1 VAKAFKQHYYKL
13 KKRTLKKGLIKMKN
27 VIITKLEEM
36 LQQPEASA
44 VAHQMR
50 TLQKEYQ
57 KLWTA
62 EFETAKQQFVDEG
75 GKAKEFEYAKSP
87 EDVKISELIDK
98 IEKKKKEEDGKLAI
112 EQAKNL
118 VVRNEIIAK
127 INDLSQ
133 VSDNIGA
140 AIKKLVELQGQWK
153 VTGAVSPH
161 KYKEN
166 QADYSKAI
174 EEFNYKLSLSKQ
186 LQEHD
191 LKRNYEMKTEL
202 LEKIK
207 GIKDQTNIKEAERLI
222 KIYRNDWEEIG
233 PVPNDKWD
241 ELKGSFRAALEE
253 AYSKLKAHYNSVEE
267 EKEANLNEKKALL
280 EKIKA
285 IITKSETASG
295 QVWNNLTNELVAL
308 QTEWKGIGR
317 ANAKE
322 NDKVWAEFRELC
334 DSFFEKK
341 KAFFSVVHEKMGV
354 IKTQKQELI
363 AKANALKESTDW
375 QKTGLALIKLQDA
388 WKKVPHAGGDETK
401 LFNQFRAAC
410 NHFFD
415 AKKAH
420 FGAVDASYDANLVAK
435 EELLKKLQDFNL
447 SEDLAANHAALKQ
460 FSADWNA
467 AGMVPMKDKK
477 RVNDAFYNR
486 LDELYDKMNVSAT
499 EKFMMQFK
507 TKLERL
513 SNGESPELALKK
525 EAEYFKK
532 QMDEI
537 QGRIKTYDNN
547 LGFFKSSSKGVNPF
561 MKEIEDKINAEK
573 QKIAELNEKRKLVM
587 AELNKLKPAEME
599 AK

>member
-1 VAKAFKQHYYKL
+1 
-13 KKRTLKKGLIKMKN
+13 MKN

-62 EFETAKQQFVDEG
+62 EFETAKQEFVEEG
-75 GKAKEFEYAKSP
+75 GKAKEFEYAKSV
-87 EDVKISELIDK
+87 EDLKISELIDR
-98 IEKKKKEEDGKLAI
+98 IEKKKKEEDARLAI
-112 EQAKNL
+112 EQGKNL
-118 VVRNEIIAK
+118 VIRQEIISK

-133 VSDNIGA
+133 LSDNIGA

-153 VTGAVSPH
+153 ATGAVSPH

-191 LKRNYEMKTEL
+191 LKRNYELKTEL

-207 GIKDQTNIKEAERLI
+207 SIKDQTNIKEAERLI

-241 ELKGSFRAALEE
+241 ELKGGFRAALEE

-267 EKEANLNEKKALL
+267 EKEANFTQKKSLL
-280 EKIKA
+280 EKIKE
-285 IITKSETASG
+285 INTKSETASG
-295 QVWNNLTNELVAL
+295 PIWNNLTNELVTL
-308 QTEWKGIGR
+308 QAEWKAIGR
-317 ANAKE
+317 ANAKD
-322 NDKVWAEFRELC
+322 NDKAWAEFRELC
-334 DSFFEKK
+334 DQFFDKK
-341 KAFFSVVHEKMGV
+341 KLFFNAVHEKMSV
-354 IKTQKQELI
+354 IKGQKQELI
-363 AKANALKESTDW
+363 GKANALKQSNDW
-375 QKTGLALIKLQDA
+375 QKTGLSLIKLQDA
-388 WKKVPHAGGDETK
+388 WKKIPHAGGDETK

-420 FGAVDASYDANLVAK
+420 FEAIDASFENNLAHK
-435 EELLKKLQDFNL
+435 EDLLKKINEFTL
-447 SEDLAANHAALKQ
+447 SENTSENHAALKQ
-460 FSADWNA
+460 FATDWNN

-486 LDELYDKMNVSAT
+486 IDELYDKMSVTNA
-499 EKFMMQFK
+499 EKFIMQFK

-513 SNGESPELALKK
+513 SNGENPEIALKK
-525 EAEYFKK
+525 EADYFKK
-532 QMDEI
+532 QIDEI
-537 QGRIKTYDNN
+537 NARIKTYDNN
-547 LGFFKSSSKGVNPF
+547 LGFFKTSSKGVNPF

-573 QKIAELNEKRKLVM
+573 QKITDFNEKRKMVV
-587 AELNKLKPAEME
+587 AELNKLKPAEI
-599 AK
+599 A

>member
-1 VAKAFKQHYYKL
+1 
-13 KKRTLKKGLIKMKN
+13 MKN

-44 VAHQMR
+44 VANQMR

-62 EFETAKQQFVDEG
+62 EFETTKQEFVEEG
-75 GKAKEFEYAKSP
+75 GKAKEFEYTKSV
-87 EDVKISELIDK
+87 EDLKISELIDK
-98 IEKKKKEEDGKLAI
+98 IEKKKKEEDGRLAI
-112 EQAKNL
+112 EQGKNL
-118 VVRNEIIAK
+118 IIRQEIIAK

-153 VTGAVSPH
+153 ATGPVSTH

-166 QADYSKAI
+166 QAEYSKAI

-191 LKRNYEMKTEL
+191 LKRNYELKTEL

-207 GIKDQTNIKEAERLI
+207 GIKNQENIKEAERLI

-241 ELKGSFRAALEE
+241 ELKGGFRAALEE

-267 EKEANLNEKKALL
+267 EKEANFTQKKSLL
-280 EKIKA
+280 EKIKE
-285 IITKSETASG
+285 ILTKSETASG
-295 QVWNNLTNELVAL
+295 PIWNNLTNELVTL
-308 QTEWKGIGR
+308 QAEWKAIGR
-317 ANAKE
+317 ANAKD
-322 NDKVWAEFRELC
+322 NDKAWAEFRELC
-334 DSFFEKK
+334 DQFFEKK
-341 KAFFSVVHEKMGV
+341 KLFFNAVHEKMSG
-354 IKTQKQELI
+354 IKSQKQDLI
-363 AKANALKESTDW
+363 GKANALKQNNDW

-388 WKKVPHAGGDETK
+388 WKKIPHAGGDETK

-420 FGAVDASYDANLVAK
+420 FEAIDASFENNLAHK
-435 EELLKKLQDFNL
+435 EELLKKINEFTL
-447 SEDLAANHAALKQ
+447 SENTSENHSTLKQ
-460 FSADWNA
+460 FSTDWNN

-486 LDELYDKMNVSAT
+486 LDELYDKMSFTNA
-499 EKFMMQFK
+499 EKFIMQFK

-513 SNGESPELALKK
+513 SNGENPEIALKK
-525 EAEYFKK
+525 EADYFKK
-532 QMDEI
+532 QIDEI
-537 QGRIKTYDNN
+537 NARIKTYDNN
-547 LGFFKSSSKGVNPF
+547 LGFFKTSSKGVNPF

-573 QKIAELNEKRKLVM
+573 QKITDFNEKRKIVM
-587 AELNKLKPAEME
+587 AELNKLKPAEAE
-599 AK
+599 IK

>member
-1 VAKAFKQHYYKL
+1 MKQA
-13 KKRTLKKGLIKMKN
+13 
-27 VIITKLEEM
+27 IITKLEEM

-62 EFETAKQQFVDEG
+62 EFEKAKQEFVDEG

-87 EDVKISELIDK
+87 EDVKITELI
-98 IEKKKKEEDGKLAI
+98 EKFEKRKKDEDARLAV

-118 VVRNEIIAK
+118 VIRQEIIAK

-140 AIKKLVELQGQWK
+140 AIKKLVELQAQWK
-153 VTGAVSPH
+153 ATGAVSPH

-166 QADYSKAI
+166 QAEYSKAI

-191 LKRNYEMKTEL
+191 LKRNYELKTEL

-207 GIKDQTNIKEAERLI
+207 NLKNLENVKEAERLI
-222 KIYRNDWEEIG
+222 KVYRNDWEDIG

-267 EKEANLNEKKALL
+267 EKEANLNSKKELL

-285 IITKSETASG
+285 IITKAETANG

-317 ANAKE
+317 ANAKD

-334 DSFFEKK
+334 DEFFAKK
-341 KAFFSVVHEKMGV
+341 KVFFNEVHEKMGV
-354 IKTQKQELI
+354 IKSQKQELI
-363 AKANALKESTDW
+363 GKANALKDSTDW

-388 WKKVPHAGGDETK
+388 WKKVPHAGGDENK

-420 FGAVDASYDANLVAK
+420 FEAIDASFENNLAHK
-435 EELLKKLQDFNL
+435 EELLKKINEFTL
-447 SEDLAANHAALKQ
+447 SEDVAANHAALKQ
-460 FSADWNA
+460 FSADWNN

-477 RVNDAFYNR
+477 RINDAFYNK
-486 LDELYDKMNVSAT
+486 LDELYDKMNVSNA

-513 SNGESPELALKK
+513 SNGENPEIALKK
-525 EAEYFKK
+525 EADYFKK
-532 QMDEI
+532 QIDEI
-537 QGRIKTYDNN
+537 NARIKTYDNN
-547 LGFFKSSSKGVNPF
+547 LGFFKTSSKGNNPF

-573 QKIAELNEKRKLVM
+573 QKIADFNEKRKMVM
-587 AELNKLKPAEME
+587 AELNKLKPAEIE
-599 AK
+599 SK

>member
-1 VAKAFKQHYYKL
+1 
-13 KKRTLKKGLIKMKN
+13 MKTT
-27 VIITKLEEM
+27 IITKLEEM
-36 LQQPEASA
+36 LQQAEASA

-57 KLWTA
+57 KMWTI
-62 EFETAKQQFVDEG
+62 EFEKAKQEYVDEG
-75 GKAKEFEYAKSP
+75 GKANEFEYSKSP
-87 EDVKISELIDK
+87 EDLKIAQLFEKL
-98 IEKKKKEEDGKLAI
+98 EKKKKEEDARLSI
-112 EQAKNL
+112 EQGKNL
-118 VVRNEIIAK
+118 EIRKEIISK

-140 AIKKLVELQGQWK
+140 AIKKLIELQAQWK
-153 VTGAVSPH
+153 ESGAVSPH
-161 KYKEN
+161 KYKDI

-191 LKRNYEMKTEL
+191 LKRNYELKTEL

-207 GIKDQTNIKEAERLI
+207 AIKNQENIKEAERLI
-222 KIYRNDWEEIG
+222 KIYRNDWEDIG

-267 EKEANLNEKKALL
+267 EKEHNLVNKKAVL
-280 EKIKA
+280 EKVKE
-285 IITKSETASG
+285 IITKAETANG
-295 QVWNNLTNELVAL
+295 QAWNNLTNELVLL
-308 QTEWKGIGR
+308 QNEWKSIGR
-317 ANAKE
+317 ANQKE

-334 DSFFEKK
+334 DTFFEKK
-341 KAFFSVVHEKMGV
+341 KVFFSAHHEKMHE
-354 IKTQKQELI
+354 IKAQKQELI
-363 AKANALKESTDW
+363 GKANALKDSTDW

-388 WKKVPHAGGDETK
+388 WKKVAHAGADETK

-420 FGAVDASYDANLVAK
+420 FGAIDASFENNLAHK
-435 EELLKKLQDFNL
+435 EELLKKITEYAL
-447 SEDLAANHAALKQ
+447 SEDSATNHAALKQ
-460 FSADWNA
+460 FSAEWNA

-477 RVNDAFYNR
+477 RINDAFYNR
-486 LDELYDKMNVSAT
+486 LDELYDKMHVSGA
-499 EKFMMQFK
+499 EKFMLQFK
-507 TKLERL
+507 TKLERFV
-513 SNGESPELALKK
+513 NGENPELALSK
-525 EAEYFKK
+525 EADYLKK
-532 QMDEI
+532 QIDEV

-573 QKIAELNEKRKLVM
+573 QKIADFTEKRKLVM
-587 AELNKLKPAEME
+587 TELNKLKSAEMTSN
-599 AK
+599 K

>member
-1 VAKAFKQHYYKL
+1 
-13 KKRTLKKGLIKMKN
+13 MKTT
-27 VIITKLEEM
+27 IITKLEEM
-36 LQQPEASA
+36 LQQPEAGA
-44 VAHQMR
+44 VANQMR
-50 TLQKEYQ
+50 TLQKEYE

-62 EFETAKQQFVDEG
+62 EFEKAKQEFVEEG
-75 GKAKEFEYAKSP
+75 GKAKEFEYAKLP
-87 EDVKISELIDK
+87 EDVKISQLFDK
-98 IEKKKKEEDGKLAI
+98 FEKKKKEEDALAAADQGKNLAI
-112 EQAKNL
+112 RK
-118 VVRNEIIAK
+118 EIIAK

-140 AIKKLVELQGQWK
+140 AIKKLVELQAQWK

-161 KYKEN
+161 KYKEI

-191 LKRNYEMKTEL
+191 LKRNYELKAEL

-207 GIKDQTNIKEAERLI
+207 GIKNQTNIKEAERLI
-222 KIYRNDWEEIG
+222 KIYRNDWEDIG

-253 AYSKLKAHYNSVEE
+253 AYSKLKAHYSSVEE
-267 EKEANLNEKKALL
+267 EKEANLTKKKELVD
-280 EKIKA
+280 KVKA
-285 IITKSETASG
+285 VLTKSETAG
-295 QVWNNLTNELVAL
+295 NTAWNNLTNELIAL
-308 QTEWKGIGR
+308 QAEWKTVGR
-317 ANAKE
+317 TTQKD
-322 NDKVWAEFRELC
+322 NDKIWIEFRELC

-341 KAFFSVVHEKMGV
+341 KLHFNEAHEKLAGV
-354 IKTQKQELI
+354 KAQKQELI

-415 AKKAH
+415 AKKAY
-420 FGAVDASYDANLVAK
+420 FEAIDASFDNNLVAK
-435 EELLKKLQDFNL
+435 EELIKKLNDFNL
-447 SEDLAANHAALKQ
+447 SENHTENHAALKQ
-460 FSADWNA
+460 LSADWNA

-477 RVNDAFYNR
+477 RVNEAFYNR
-486 LDELYDKMNVSAT
+486 LDELYDKMNMSKD
-499 EKFMMQFK
+499 EKFLMQFR

-513 SNGESPELALKK
+513 INGENPELALRK
-525 EAEYFKK
+525 EADYFKK

-573 QKIAELNEKRKLVM
+573 QKIADFNEKRKMVM
-587 AELNKLKPAEME
+587 TELSKLKPVETE
-599 AK
+599 VKK

>member
-1 VAKAFKQHYYKL
+1 MKQE
-13 KKRTLKKGLIKMKN
+13 
-27 VIITKLEEM
+27 IITKLEEM

-62 EFETAKQQFVDEG
+62 EFEKAKQDFVEEG

-112 EQAKNL
+112 EQNKNL
-118 VVRNEIIAK
+118 LIRQEIINK

-140 AIKKLVELQGQWK
+140 AIKKLVELQAQWK

-161 KYKEN
+161 KYKEI

-191 LKRNYEMKTEL
+191 LKRNYELKTEL

-241 ELKGSFRAALEE
+241 ELKGSFRAAIEE

-267 EKEANLNEKKALL
+267 EKEANLNEKKAIL
-280 EKIKA
+280 EKIKE
-285 IITKSETASG
+285 IITKAETANG
-295 QVWNNLTNELVAL
+295 QAWNNLTNELVAL
-308 QTEWKGIGR
+308 QTEWKGVGR
-317 ANAKE
+317 ANAKD
-322 NDKVWAEFRELC
+322 NDKVWAEFREVC
-334 DSFFEKK
+334 DDFFAKK
-341 KAFFSVVHEKMGV
+341 KVFFNTVHEKMSV
-354 IKTQKQELI
+354 IKSQKQELI

-375 QKTGLALIKLQDA
+375 QKTGLSLIKLQDA

-420 FGAVDASYDANLVAK
+420 FGAIDEGFENNLVAK
-435 EELLKKLQDFNL
+435 EELLKKITDYQL
-447 SEDLAANHAALKQ
+447 SDDSSANHVALKQ

-477 RVNDAFYNR
+477 RINDAFYNR
-486 LDELYDKMNVSAT
+486 LDELYDKMNVSSAD
-499 EKFMMQFK
+499 KFKMQFT

-513 SNGESPELALKK
+513 SNGENPETALRK
-525 EAEYFKK
+525 EADYFKK

-537 QGRIKTYDNN
+537 NGRIKTYDNN
-547 LGFFKSSSKGVNPF
+547 LGFFKSSTKGVNPF
-561 MKEIEDKINAEK
+561 MKEIEDKINGEK
-573 QKIAELNEKRKLVM
+573 QKIAELNEKRKMVM

-599 AK
+599 NK

>member
-1 VAKAFKQHYYKL
+1 
-13 KKRTLKKGLIKMKN
+13 MKN

-62 EFETAKQQFVDEG
+62 EFETAKQEFVEEG
-75 GKAKEFEYAKSP
+75 GKAKEFEYAKSV
-87 EDVKISELIDK
+87 EDLKISELIDK
-98 IEKKKKEEDGKLAI
+98 IEKKKKEEDARLAI
-112 EQAKNL
+112 EQGKNL
-118 VVRNEIIAK
+118 IIRQDIISK

-153 VTGAVSPH
+153 ATGAVSPH

-166 QADYSKAI
+166 QAEYSKAI

-191 LKRNYEMKTEL
+191 LKRNYELKTEL

-207 GIKDQTNIKEAERLI
+207 AIKDQTNIKEAERLI

-241 ELKGSFRAALEE
+241 ELKGSFRAALDE

-267 EKEANLNEKKALL
+267 EKEANLNQKKTLL
-280 EKIKA
+280 EKIKE

-295 QVWNNLTNELVAL
+295 PIWNNLTNELVTL
-308 QTEWKGIGR
+308 QSEWKTIGR
-317 ANAKE
+317 ANAKD
-322 NDKVWAEFRELC
+322 NDKAWAEFRELC
-334 DSFFEKK
+334 DMFFDKK
-341 KAFFSVVHEKMGV
+341 KAFFSVFHEKMGV

-363 AKANALKESTDW
+363 AKANGLKVSTDW

-388 WKKVPHAGGDETK
+388 WKKIPHAGGDETK

-420 FGAVDASYDANLVAK
+420 FEAIDASFENNLTHK
-435 EELLKKLQDFNL
+435 EDLLKKFNEFNL
-447 SEDLAANHAALKQ
+447 SENTSENHSALKQ
-460 FSADWNA
+460 FATDWNN

-486 LDELYDKMNVSAT
+486 LDELYEKMNVGAA

-513 SNGESPELALKK
+513 SNGENPEVALKK
-525 EAEYFKK
+525 EADYFKK
-532 QMDEI
+532 QIDEI
-537 QGRIKTYDNN
+537 NGRIKTYDNN
-547 LGFFKSSSKGVNPF
+547 LGFFKSSSKGINPF

-573 QKIAELNEKRKLVM
+573 QKIADFNEKRKMVV
-587 AELNKLKPAEME
+587 AELNKLKPAEI
-599 AK
+599 A

>member
-1 VAKAFKQHYYKL
+1 MKQA
-13 KKRTLKKGLIKMKN
+13 
-27 VIITKLEEM
+27 IITKLEEM

-57 KLWTA
+57 KQWTA
-62 EFETAKQQFVDEG
+62 EFEKAKQEFVDEG

-87 EDVKISELIDK
+87 EDVKIAELI
-98 IEKKKKEEDGKLAI
+98 EKFEKRKKDEDARLAV

-118 VVRNEIIAK
+118 VIRQEIIAK

-140 AIKKLVELQGQWK
+140 AIKKLVELQAQWK
-153 VTGAVSPH
+153 ATGAVSPH

-166 QADYSKAI
+166 QAEYSKAI

-191 LKRNYEMKTEL
+191 LKRNYELKTEL

-207 GIKDQTNIKEAERLI
+207 NLKNLENVKEAERLI
-222 KIYRNDWEEIG
+222 KVYRNDWEDIG

-241 ELKGSFRAALEE
+241 ELKGSFRGALEE

-267 EKEANLNEKKALL
+267 EKEANLNSKKELL

-285 IITKSETASG
+285 IIAKAETANG
-295 QVWNNLTNELVAL
+295 QVWNNLTNELVTL
-308 QTEWKGIGR
+308 QTDWKGIGR
-317 ANAKE
+317 ANAKD
-322 NDKVWAEFRELC
+322 NDKVWTEFRELC
-334 DSFFEKK
+334 DEFFAKK
-341 KAFFSVVHEKMGV
+341 KVFFNEVHEKMGV
-354 IKTQKQELI
+354 IKAQKQELI
-363 AKANALKESTDW
+363 GKANALKDSTDW

-388 WKKVPHAGGDETK
+388 WKKVPHAGGDENK

-420 FGAVDASYDANLVAK
+420 FEAIDASFENNLAHK
-435 EELLKKLQDFNL
+435 EELLKKINEFNL
-447 SEDLAANHAALKQ
+447 SEDVAANHAALKQ
-460 FSADWNA
+460 FSADWNN

-477 RVNDAFYNR
+477 RINDAFYNK
-486 LDELYDKMNVSAT
+486 LDELYDKMNVSNA

-513 SNGESPELALKK
+513 SNGENPEFTLKK
-525 EAEYFKK
+525 EADYFKK
-532 QMDEI
+532 QIDEI
-537 QGRIKTYDNN
+537 NARIKTYDNN
-547 LGFFKSSSKGVNPF
+547 LGFFKTSSKGNNPF

-573 QKIAELNEKRKLVM
+573 QKIADFNEKRKMVL
-587 AELNKLKPAEME
+587 AELNKLKPAEIE
-599 AK
+599 SK

>member
-1 VAKAFKQHYYKL
+1 MKQE
-13 KKRTLKKGLIKMKN
+13 
-27 VIITKLEEM
+27 IITKLEEM
-36 LQQPEASA
+36 LQLPEASA

-62 EFETAKQQFVDEG
+62 EFEKAKQEFVDEG

-87 EDVKISELIDK
+87 EDVKISELIDR
-98 IEKKKKEEDGKLAI
+98 IEKKKKDEDARLAV

-118 VVRNEIIAK
+118 VVRQEIIAK

-140 AIKKLVELQGQWK
+140 AIKKLVELQAQWK
-153 VTGAVSPH
+153 ATGAVSPH

-166 QADYSKAI
+166 QAEYSKAI

-191 LKRNYEMKTEL
+191 LKRNYELKTEL

-207 GIKDQTNIKEAERLI
+207 NLKNIENIKEAERLI
-222 KIYRNDWEEIG
+222 KVYRNDWEDIG

-267 EKEANLNEKKALL
+267 EKEANLNSKKELL

-285 IITKSETASG
+285 IITKAETANG
-295 QVWNNLTNELVAL
+295 QMWNNLTNELVAL

-317 ANAKE
+317 ANAKD

-334 DSFFEKK
+334 DEFFAKK
-341 KAFFSVVHEKMGV
+341 KVFFNEVHEKMSV
-354 IKTQKQELI
+354 IKGQKQELI
-363 AKANALKESTDW
+363 AKANALKDNTDW
-375 QKTGLALIKLQDA
+375 QKTGLTLIKLQDA
-388 WKKVPHAGGDETK
+388 WKKVPHAGGDENK

-420 FGAVDASYDANLVAK
+420 FEAIDASFENNLAHK
-435 EELLKKLQDFNL
+435 EELLKKINEFNL
-447 SEDLAANHAALKQ
+447 SENATENHAALKQ
-460 FSADWNA
+460 FSADWNN

-477 RVNDAFYNR
+477 RINDAFYNK
-486 LDELYDKMNVSAT
+486 LDELYDKMNVSNA

-532 QMDEI
+532 QIDEI
-537 QGRIKTYDNN
+537 NARIKTYDNN
-547 LGFFKSSSKGVNPF
+547 LGFFKTSSKGVNPF

-573 QKIAELNEKRKLVM
+573 QKIAELNDKRKMVM
-587 AELNKLKPAEME
+587 AELNKLKPAEAE

>member
-1 VAKAFKQHYYKL
+1 
-13 KKRTLKKGLIKMKN
+13 MKN

-50 TLQKEYQ
+50 ALQKEYQ
-57 KLWTA
+57 KMWTT
-62 EFETAKQQFVDEG
+62 EFESAKQEFVDEG
-75 GKAKEFEYAKSP
+75 GKAKEFEYHKQP
-87 EDVKISELIDK
+87 EDIKIAELFEK
-98 IEKKKKEEDGKLAI
+98 FEKKKKEEDAKLAI

-118 VVRNEIIAK
+118 EVRKEIVAK

-140 AIKKLVELQGQWK
+140 AIKKLIELQAQWK
-153 VTGAVSPH
+153 ATGAVSPH
-161 KYKEN
+161 KYKDI

-191 LKRNYEMKTEL
+191 LKRNYELKTEL

-207 GIKDQTNIKEAERLI
+207 NLKDLENIKEAERLI
-222 KIYRNDWEEIG
+222 KVYRNDWEDIG

-253 AYSKLKAHYNSVEE
+253 AYSKLKSFYKSVEE
-267 EKEANLNEKKALL
+267 EKENNLALKKSIIDKVKALI
-280 EKIKA
+280 EKA
-285 IITKSETASG
+285 EQANT
-295 QVWNNLTNELVAL
+295 QVWNTITNELVTL
-308 QTEWKGIGR
+308 QTEWKEIGR
-317 ANAKE
+317 ANQKE
-322 NDKVWAEFRELC
+322 NDKAWAEFRELC
-334 DSFFEKK
+334 NDFFDKK
-341 KAFFSVVHEKMGV
+341 KAFFNVHHEKLSG
-354 IKTQKQELI
+354 IKAQKQELI
-363 AKANALKESTDW
+363 AKANELKTSVDW
-375 QKTGLALIKLQDA
+375 QRTGLALIKLQDA
-388 WKKVPHAGGDETK
+388 WKKIAHAGNDEHK
-401 LFNQFRAAC
+401 LYNQFRAAC

-420 FGAVDASYDANLVAK
+420 FEAVDASFESNLAHK
-435 EELLKKLQDFNL
+435 EELLKKITEFNL
-447 SEDLAANHAALKQ
+447 SEDLAANHQALKQ
-460 FSADWNA
+460 FSADWNN
-467 AGMVPMKDKK
+467 AGLVPMKDKK
-477 RVNDAFYNR
+477 RINDAFYNR
-486 LDELYDKMNVSAT
+486 LDELYDKMNVSSA

-507 TKLERL
+507 TKLERFV
-513 SNGESPELALKK
+513 NGENPELALKK
-525 EAEYFKK
+525 EADYLKK

-537 QGRIKTYDNN
+537 NGRIKTYDNN

-573 QKIAELNEKRKLVM
+573 QKIAELNEKRKMVI

>member
-1 VAKAFKQHYYKL
+1 
-13 KKRTLKKGLIKMKN
+13 
-27 VIITKLEEM
+27 M
-36 LQQPEASA
+36 LGSADISA

-50 TLQKEYQ
+50 ALQKEYQ
-57 KLWTA
+57 TLWTS
-62 EFETAKQQFVDEG
+62 EFETAKQEFVDEG

-98 IEKKKKEEDGKLAI
+98 IEKKKKEEDNKLAV

-118 VVRNEIIAK
+118 VIRNEIIAK

-191 LKRNYEMKTEL
+191 LKRNYELKTEL

-207 GIKDQTNIKEAERLI
+207 GIKNQTNIKEAERLI
-222 KIYRNDWEEIG
+222 KIYRNDWEDIG

-241 ELKGSFRAALEE
+241 ELKGAYRLAIDE
-253 AYSKLKAHYNSVEE
+253 AYSTLKAHYSSIEE
-267 EKEANLNEKKALL
+267 EKDANLEKKHAIL
-280 EKIKA
+280 EKIKH
-285 IITKSETASG
+285 ILTKTESANG
-295 QVWNNLTNELVAL
+295 QAWNNLTAELTSIQA
-308 QTEWKGIGR
+308 EWKLIGR

-322 NDKVWAEFRELC
+322 NDKAWTEFRALC

-341 KAFFSVVHEKMGV
+341 KAFFHVMHEKLSE
-354 IKTQKQELI
+354 IKAQKQDLI
-363 AKANALKESTDW
+363 AKVNAVKDSTDW
-375 QKTGLALIKLQDA
+375 QKTGLVIIKIQDA
-388 WKKVPHAGGDETK
+388 WKKIPHAGGDETK
-401 LFNQFRAAC
+401 LFNNFRAAC

-420 FGAVDASYDANLVAK
+420 FSAIDASFDANLVAK
-435 EELLKKLQDFNL
+435 ESLLATLLEFNL
-447 SEDLAANHAALKQ
+447 SDDTSANHAALKQ
-460 FSADWNA
+460 FSLDWNA

-477 RVNDAFYNR
+477 RINDAFYNK
-486 LDELYDKMNVSAT
+486 LDELYDKMNVSVSD
-499 EKFMMQFK
+499 KMLMQFK
-507 TKLERL
+507 SKIERFV
-513 SNGESPELALKK
+513 NGENPEVALNKEADFLKK
-525 EAEYFKK
+525 QIE
-532 QMDEI
+532 EI
-537 QGRIKTYDNN
+537 NARVKTYDNN
-547 LGFFKSSSKGVNPF
+547 LGFFKSNSKGVNPF
-561 MKEIEDKINAEK
+561 MKEIEDKINVEK
-573 QKIAELNEKRKLVM
+573 RKIAEFNDKRKMVI
-587 AELNKLKPAEME
+587 AELNKLRAVDVEK
-599 AK
+599 

>member
-1 VAKAFKQHYYKL
+1 
-13 KKRTLKKGLIKMKN
+13 MKN

-62 EFETAKQQFVDEG
+62 EFETAKQEFVEEG
-75 GKAKEFEYAKSP
+75 GKAKEFEYAKSV
-87 EDVKISELIDK
+87 EDLKISELIDK
-98 IEKKKKEEDGKLAI
+98 IEKKKKEEDARLAI
-112 EQAKNL
+112 EQGKNL
-118 VVRNEIIAK
+118 VIRQEIISK

-133 VSDNIGA
+133 LSDNIGA

-153 VTGAVSPH
+153 ATGAVSPH

-191 LKRNYEMKTEL
+191 LKRNYELKTEL

-207 GIKDQTNIKEAERLI
+207 SIKDQTNIKEAERLI

-241 ELKGSFRAALEE
+241 ELKGGFRAALEE

-267 EKEANLNEKKALL
+267 EKEANFTQKKSLL
-280 EKIKA
+280 EKIKE
-285 IITKSETASG
+285 INTKSETASG
-295 QVWNNLTNELVAL
+295 PIWNNLTNELVTL
-308 QTEWKGIGR
+308 QAEWKAIGR
-317 ANAKE
+317 ANAKD
-322 NDKVWAEFRELC
+322 NDKAWAEFRELC
-334 DSFFEKK
+334 DQFFDKK
-341 KAFFSVVHEKMGV
+341 KLFFNAVHEKMSV
-354 IKTQKQELI
+354 IKGQKQELI
-363 AKANALKESTDW
+363 GKANALKQSNDW

-388 WKKVPHAGGDETK
+388 WKKIPHAGGDETK

-420 FGAVDASYDANLVAK
+420 FEAIDASFENNLAHK
-435 EELLKKLQDFNL
+435 EDLLKKINEFTL
-447 SEDLAANHAALKQ
+447 SENTSENHAALKQ
-460 FSADWNA
+460 FATDWNN

-486 LDELYDKMNVSAT
+486 IDELYDKMNVTNA
-499 EKFMMQFK
+499 EKFIMQFK

-513 SNGESPELALKK
+513 SNGENPEIALKK
-525 EAEYFKK
+525 EADYFKK
-532 QMDEI
+532 QIDEI
-537 QGRIKTYDNN
+537 NARIKTYDNN
-547 LGFFKSSSKGVNPF
+547 LGFFKTSSKGVNPF

-573 QKIAELNEKRKLVM
+573 QKITDFNEKRKMVV
-587 AELNKLKPAEME
+587 AELNKLKPAEI
-599 AK
+599 A

>member
-1 VAKAFKQHYYKL
+1 
-13 KKRTLKKGLIKMKN
+13 MKN

-62 EFETAKQQFVDEG
+62 EFETAKQEFVEEG
-75 GKAKEFEYAKSP
+75 GKAKEFEYAKSV
-87 EDVKISELIDK
+87 EDLKISELIDK
-98 IEKKKKEEDGKLAI
+98 IEKKKKEEDARLAI
-112 EQAKNL
+112 EQGKNL
-118 VVRNEIIAK
+118 IIRQEIISK

-166 QADYSKAI
+166 QAEYSKAI

-191 LKRNYEMKTEL
+191 LKRNYELKTEL

-207 GIKDQTNIKEAERLI
+207 AIKDQTNIKEAERLI

-241 ELKGSFRAALEE
+241 ELKGGFRAALEE

-267 EKEANLNEKKALL
+267 EKEANFTQKKSLL
-280 EKIKA
+280 EKIKE
-285 IITKSETASG
+285 ILTKSETASG
-295 QVWNNLTNELVAL
+295 PIWNNLTNELVTL
-308 QTEWKGIGR
+308 QAEWKAIGR
-317 ANAKE
+317 ANAKD
-322 NDKVWAEFRELC
+322 NDKAWAEFRELC
-334 DSFFEKK
+334 DQFFEKK
-341 KAFFSVVHEKMGV
+341 KLFFNAVHEKMSG
-354 IKTQKQELI
+354 IKSQKQDLI
-363 AKANALKESTDW
+363 GKANALKQNNDW

-388 WKKVPHAGGDETK
+388 WKKIPHAGGDETK

-420 FGAVDASYDANLVAK
+420 FEAIDASFENNLAHK
-435 EELLKKLQDFNL
+435 EELLKKINEFTL
-447 SEDLAANHAALKQ
+447 SENTSENHSTLKQ
-460 FSADWNA
+460 FSTDWNN

-486 LDELYDKMNVSAT
+486 LDELYDKMSFTNA
-499 EKFMMQFK
+499 EKFIMQFK

-513 SNGESPELALKK
+513 SNGENPEIALKK
-525 EAEYFKK
+525 EADYFKK
-532 QMDEI
+532 QIDEI
-537 QGRIKTYDNN
+537 NARIKTYDNN
-547 LGFFKSSSKGVNPF
+547 LGFFKTSSKGVNPF

-573 QKIAELNEKRKLVM
+573 QKITDFNEKRKIVI
-587 AELNKLKPAEME
+587 AELNKLRPSEAEI
-599 AK
+599 K

>member
-1 VAKAFKQHYYKL
+1 
-13 KKRTLKKGLIKMKN
+13 MKN

-62 EFETAKQQFVDEG
+62 EFETAKQEFVEEG
-75 GKAKEFEYAKSP
+75 GKAKEFEYAKSV
-87 EDVKISELIDK
+87 EDLKISELIDK
-98 IEKKKKEEDGKLAI
+98 IEKKKKEEDARLAI
-112 EQAKNL
+112 EQGKNL
-118 VVRNEIIAK
+118 VIRQEIISK

-133 VSDNIGA
+133 LSDNIGA

-153 VTGAVSPH
+153 ATGAVSPH

-191 LKRNYEMKTEL
+191 LKRNYELKTEL

-207 GIKDQTNIKEAERLI
+207 SIKDQTNIKEAERLI

-241 ELKGSFRAALEE
+241 ELKGGFRAALEE

-267 EKEANLNEKKALL
+267 EKEANFTQKKSLL
-280 EKIKA
+280 EKIKE
-285 IITKSETASG
+285 INTKSETASG
-295 QVWNNLTNELVAL
+295 PIWNNLTNELVTL
-308 QTEWKGIGR
+308 QAEWKAIGR
-317 ANAKE
+317 ANAKD
-322 NDKVWAEFRELC
+322 NDKAWAEFRELC
-334 DSFFEKK
+334 DQFFDKK
-341 KAFFSVVHEKMGV
+341 KLFFNAVHEKMSV
-354 IKTQKQELI
+354 IKGQKQELI
-363 AKANALKESTDW
+363 GKANALKQSNDW

-388 WKKVPHAGGDETK
+388 WKKIPHAGGDETK

-420 FGAVDASYDANLVAK
+420 FEAIDASFENNLAHK
-435 EELLKKLQDFNL
+435 EDLLKKINEFNL
-447 SEDLAANHAALKQ
+447 SENNSENHAALKQ
-460 FSADWNA
+460 FATDWNN

-486 LDELYDKMNVSAT
+486 IDELYDKMNVTNA
-499 EKFMMQFK
+499 EKFIMQFK

-513 SNGESPELALKK
+513 SNGENPEIALKK
-525 EAEYFKK
+525 EADYFKK
-532 QMDEI
+532 QIDEI
-537 QGRIKTYDNN
+537 NARIKTYDNN
-547 LGFFKSSSKGVNPF
+547 LGFFKTSSKGVNPF

-573 QKIAELNEKRKLVM
+573 QKITDFNEKRKMVV
-587 AELNKLKPAEME
+587 AELNKLKPAEE
-599 AK
+599 IA